1 VTIIPTSPIVYPAMP
16 SGIIRSL
23 KLLPWLVVAG
33 LPLVLPGYEP
43 LATQIFVMILFA
55 LSLDLLV
62 GYAGIVT
69 LGHAGLFG
77 MGGYTAG
84 ILSVHGITDPII
96 TVLCAMMVAA
106 ITGLVFGIAML
117 RTKGL
122 TLLMLTMA
130 SAALLYEIANKATGL
145 TGGED
150 GLQGVSFSPLLGVFA
165 FDFRGKTAF
174 FYSLAVLFLVFTFVQ
189 VLINSPFGWSLR
201 GIREND
207 ARMAAIGCPIMRR
220 RVIAYVIAS
229 ALAGLA
235 GALQAQT
242 TQFVALHSL
251 GFELSGNILIMLIL
265 GGSGRLYGAFVGC
278 PVFMLAQDQ
287 LAKQDPANW
296 FLGLGVILIA
306 FVMLAPGGIL
316 GIAVRTV
323 DAIKTRSRARSRV

>member
-1 VTIIPTSPIVYPAMP
+1 MTTFSTSPVVRSLTSSA
-16 SGIIRSL
+16 IIRL
-23 KLLPWLVVAG
+23 FKLLPWLAVAAM
-33 LPLVLPGYEP
+33 PLALPGYEP
-43 LATQIFVMILFA
+43 LATQVFVMILFA

-77 MGGYTAG
+77 MGAYTAG
-84 ILSVHGITDPII
+84 ILSVHGITDPIV
-96 TVLCAMMVAA
+96 TALCGVTLAA
-106 ITGLVFGIAML
+106 VTGLVFGVAML
-117 RTKGL
+117 RTKCL

-130 SAALLYEIANKATGL
+130 SAFLLYEIANKATGL

-150 GLQGVSFSPLLGVFA
+150 GLQGVSFTPLLGLFG
-165 FDFRGKTAF
+165 FDFRGRTAF
-174 FYSLAVLFLVFTFVQ
+174 FYSLAALFLVFTFVQ

-207 ARMAAIGCPIMRR
+207 ARMAAIGCPVMRR
-220 RVIAYVIAS
+220 RIIIYVIAS

-251 GFELSGNILIMLIL
+251 SFELSGNILIMLIL
-265 GGSGRLYGAFVGC
+265 GGSGRLYGAFVGV
-278 PVFMLAQDQ
+278 PAFMFAQDQ

-296 FLGLGVILIA
+296 FLGLGLILIA
-306 FVMLAPGGIL
+306 MVMLAPGGII
-316 GIAVRTV
+316 GIAERIVL
-323 DAIKTRSRARSRV
+323 AIKMRGRP

>member
-1 VTIIPTSPIVYPAMP
+1 MATVSASPIV
-16 SGIIRSL
+16 RSL
-23 KLLPWLVVAG
+23 TSSVIVRVLKLMPWVAVAA
-33 LPLVLPGYEP
+33 LPLALPGYEP
-43 LATQIFVMILFA
+43 LATQVFVMILFA

-77 MGGYTAG
+77 MGAYTAS
-84 ILSVHGITDPII
+84 ILSVHGITDPIV
-96 TVLCAMMVAA
+96 TALCGMMLAA
-106 ITGLVFGIAML
+106 VTGLAFGVAML

-130 SAALLYEIANKATGL
+130 SAFLLYEIANKATGL

-150 GLQGVSFSPLLGVFA
+150 GLQGVSFTPLLGLFA
-165 FDFRGKTAF
+165 FDFRGRTAF
-174 FYSLAVLFLVFTFVQ
+174 FYSLAALFLVFTFVQ

-207 ARMAAIGCPIMRR
+207 ARMVAIGCPIMRR
-220 RVIAYVIAS
+220 RIIIYVIAS

-251 GFELSGNILIMLIL
+251 SFELSGNILIMLIL
-265 GGSGRLYGAFVGC
+265 GGSGRLYGAFVGV
-278 PVFMLAQDQ
+278 PSFMLAQDQ

-296 FLGLGVILIA
+296 FLGLGLILIA
-306 FVMLAPGGIL
+306 MVMLAPGGII
-316 GIAVRTV
+316 GIAERIVH
-323 DAIKTRSRARSRV
+323 AIKARRRP

>member
-1 VTIIPTSPIVYPAMP
+1 MATVSASPIV
-16 SGIIRSL
+16 RSLMSSVIVRVL
-23 KLLPWLVVAG
+23 KLLPWVAVAA
-33 LPLVLPGYEP
+33 LPLALPGYEP
-43 LATQIFVMILFA
+43 LATQVFVMILFA

-77 MGGYTAG
+77 MGAYTAS
-84 ILSVHGITDPII
+84 ILSVHGITDPIV
-96 TVLCAMMVAA
+96 TALCGMMLAA
-106 ITGLVFGIAML
+106 VTGLAFGVAML

-130 SAALLYEIANKATGL
+130 SAFLLYEIANKATGL

-150 GLQGVSFSPLLGVFA
+150 GLQGVSFTPLLGLFA
-165 FDFRGKTAF
+165 FDFRGRTAF
-174 FYSLAVLFLVFTFVQ
+174 FYSLAALFLVFTFVQ

-220 RVIAYVIAS
+220 RIIIYVIAS

-251 GFELSGNILIMLIL
+251 SFELSGNILIMLIL
-265 GGSGRLYGAFVGC
+265 GGSGRLYGAFVGV
-278 PVFMLAQDQ
+278 PSFMLAQDQ

-296 FLGLGVILIA
+296 FLGLGLILIA
-306 FVMLAPGGIL
+306 MVMLAPGGII
-316 GIAVRTV
+316 GIAERIVH
-323 DAIKTRSRARSRV
+323 AIKARRRP

>member
-1 VTIIPTSPIVYPAMP
+1 MATVSASPIV
-16 SGIIRSL
+16 RSLTSSVIVRVL
-23 KLLPWLVVAG
+23 KLLPWAAVAA
-33 LPLVLPGYEP
+33 LPLALPGYEP
-43 LATQIFVMILFA
+43 LATQVFVMILFA

-77 MGGYTAG
+77 MGAYTAS
-84 ILSVHGITDPII
+84 ILSVHGITDPIV
-96 TVLCAMMVAA
+96 TALCGMMLAA
-106 ITGLVFGIAML
+106 VTGLAFGVAML

-130 SAALLYEIANKATGL
+130 SAFLLYEIANKATGL

-150 GLQGVSFSPLLGVFA
+150 GLQGVSFTPLLGLFA
-165 FDFRGKTAF
+165 FDFRGRTAF
-174 FYSLAVLFLVFTFVQ
+174 FYSLAALFLVFTFVQ

-220 RVIAYVIAS
+220 RIIIYVIAS

-251 GFELSGNILIMLIL
+251 SFELSGNILIMLIL
-265 GGSGRLYGAFVGC
+265 GGSGRLYGAFVGV
-278 PVFMLAQDQ
+278 PAFMLAQDQ

-296 FLGLGVILIA
+296 FLGLGLILIA
-306 FVMLAPGGIL
+306 MVMLAPGGII
-316 GIAVRTV
+316 GIAERIVH
-323 DAIKTRSRARSRV
+323 AIKARRRP

>member
-1 VTIIPTSPIVYPAMP
+1 MP

-251 GFELSGNILIMLIL
+251 GFELSGSILIMLIL
-265 GGSGRLYGAFVGC
+265 GGVGPPIWCVCRLPRLHVGAGSTCQAGSGELVSGPWRHFDRLRDASAAAFSVSRYAPLMPSKRGAGRGAGC
-278 PVFMLAQDQ
+278 DGHR
-287 LAKQDPANW
+287 DP
-296 FLGLGVILIA
+296 
-306 FVMLAPGGIL
+306 
-316 GIAVRTV
+316 
-323 DAIKTRSRARSRV
+323 

>member
-1 VTIIPTSPIVYPAMP
+1 MASTSPIPNLAAP
-16 SGIIRSL
+16 SAFVQPL
-23 KLLPWLVVAG
+23 KLLPWLAAAA
-33 LPLVLPGYEP
+33 LPLALPGYEP
-43 LATQIFVMILFA
+43 LVNQVFVMILFA

-77 MGGYTAG
+77 VGGYTAG
-84 ILSVHGITDPII
+84 ILSVHGFTDPIF
-96 TVLCAMMVAA
+96 TALCAMVLAA
-106 ITGLVFGIAML
+106 VTGLVFGVAIL

-130 SAALLYEIANKATGL
+130 SAFLLYEIANMATGL

-150 GLQGVSFSPLLGVFA
+150 GLQGVSFAPVFGLFE

-174 FYSLAVLFLVFTFVQ
+174 FYSLAVLFLVFVFVRA
-189 VLINSPFGWSLR
+189 LINSPFGWSLR

-220 RVIAYVIAS
+220 RLIVYVISA

-235 GALQAQT
+235 GALQAQS
-242 TQFVALHSL
+242 TQFVALYSL
-251 GFELSGNILIMLIL
+251 SFELSGNILIMLIL
-265 GGSGRLYGAFVGC
+265 GGSGRLYGAFIGV
-278 PVFMLAQDQ
+278 PVFMIAQDL

-296 FLGLGVILIA
+296 FLGQGIVLIA
-306 FVMLAPGGIL
+306 MVTLAPGGIL
-316 GIAVRTV
+316 GIAERAI
-323 DAIKTRSRARSRV
+323 DAVKRRRNP

>member
-1 VTIIPTSPIVYPAMP
+1 MAFTSPTSNLATP
-16 SGIIRSL
+16 SAFVRPL
-23 KLLPWLVVAG
+23 TLLPWLAAAA

-43 LATQIFVMILFA
+43 LVNQVFVMILFA

-77 MGGYTAG
+77 VGGYTAG
-84 ILSVHGITDPII
+84 ILSVHGFTDPIF
-96 TVLCAMMVAA
+96 TALCAMVMAA
-106 ITGLVFGIAML
+106 VTGLVFGVAIL

-130 SAALLYEIANKATGL
+130 SAFLLYEIANMATGL

-150 GLQGVSFSPLLGVFA
+150 GLQGVSFAPVFGLFE

-174 FYSLAVLFLVFTFVQ
+174 FYSLAILFLAFLFVRA
-189 VLINSPFGWSLR
+189 LINSPFGWSLR

-207 ARMAAIGCPIMRR
+207 ARMAAIGCPILRR
-220 RVIAYVIAS
+220 RLIVYVISA

-235 GALQAQT
+235 GALQAQS
-242 TQFVALHSL
+242 TQFVALYSL
-251 GFELSGNILIMLIL
+251 SFELSGNILIMLIL
-265 GGSGRLYGAFVGC
+265 GGSGRLYGAFIGV
-278 PVFMLAQDQ
+278 PVFMIAQDL

-296 FLGLGVILIA
+296 FLGQGIVLIA
-306 FVMLAPGGIL
+306 LVMLAPGGIL
-316 GIAVRTV
+316 GIAERIL
-323 DAIKTRSRARSRV
+323 DAIRRRRNS

>member
-1 VTIIPTSPIVYPAMP
+1 MATVSASPIV
-16 SGIIRSL
+16 RSL
-23 KLLPWLVVAG
+23 TSSVIVRVLKLMPWVAVAA
-33 LPLVLPGYEP
+33 LPLALPGYEP
-43 LATQIFVMILFA
+43 LATQVFVMILFA

-77 MGGYTAG
+77 MGAYTAS
-84 ILSVHGITDPII
+84 ILSVHGITDPIV
-96 TVLCAMMVAA
+96 TALCGMMLAA
-106 ITGLVFGIAML
+106 VTGLAFGVAML

-130 SAALLYEIANKATGL
+130 SAFLLYEIANKATGL

-150 GLQGVSFSPLLGVFA
+150 GLQGVSFTPLLGLFA
-165 FDFRGKTAF
+165 FDFRGRTAF
-174 FYSLAVLFLVFTFVQ
+174 FYSLAALFLVFTFVQ

-220 RVIAYVIAS
+220 RIIIYVIAS

-251 GFELSGNILIMLIL
+251 SFELSGNILIMLIL
-265 GGSGRLYGAFVGC
+265 GGSGRLYGAFVGV
-278 PVFMLAQDQ
+278 PSFMLAQDQ

-296 FLGLGVILIA
+296 FLGLGLILIA
-306 FVMLAPGGIL
+306 MVMLAPGGII
-316 GIAVRTV
+316 GIAERIVH
-323 DAIKTRSRARSRV
+323 AIKARRRP

>member
-1 VTIIPTSPIVYPAMP
+1 MIAPATSNLPAAAL
-16 SGIIRSL
+16 SGMTRLL

-33 LPLVLPGYEP
+33 LPLALPGYEP
-43 LATQIFVMILFA
+43 LATQVFVMILFA

-77 MGGYTAG
+77 MGGYAAG
-84 ILSVHGITDPII
+84 ILSVHGITDPLV
-96 TVLCAMMVAA
+96 TVIFAMMVAA
-106 ITGLVFGIAML
+106 FTGLVFGIAML

-150 GLQGVSFSPLLGVFA
+150 GLVGVSFTPLLGMFA

-174 FYSLAVLFLVFTFVQ
+174 FYSLTALFLAFTFVQ
-189 VLINSPFGWSLR
+189 ALINSPFGWSLR

-207 ARMAAIGCPIMRR
+207 ARMAAIGCPIMQRR
-220 RVIAYVIAS
+220 IIAYVISS

-242 TQFVALHSL
+242 TQYVALHSL
-251 GFELSGNILIMLIL
+251 SFDLSGNILIMLIL
-265 GGSGRLYGAFVGC
+265 GGSGRLYGAFIGC
-278 PVFMLAQDQ
+278 PAFMFAQDQ

-296 FLGLGVILIA
+296 FLGLGLILIA

-316 GIAVRTV
+316 GIAERTV
-323 DAIKTRSRARSRV
+323 AAVKTWRRA

>member
-1 VTIIPTSPIVYPAMP
+1 MKIVTASPIPNLVAPFTIIEV
-16 SGIIRSL
+16 L
-23 KLLPWLVVAG
+23 KLLPWFAAAA

-43 LATQIFVMILFA
+43 LATQVFVMILFA

-77 MGGYTAG
+77 VGGYTAG
-84 ILSVHGITDPII
+84 ILSVHGFTDPIF
-96 TVLCAMMVAA
+96 TALCAMVLAA
-106 ITGLVFGIAML
+106 VTGLAFGVAIL

-130 SAALLYEIANKATGL
+130 SAFLLYEIANKATSL

-150 GLQGVSFSPLLGVFA
+150 GLQGVSFAPVLGLFE

-174 FYSLAVLFLVFTFVQ
+174 FYTLIVLFFVFVFVRAM
-189 VLINSPFGWSLR
+189 IHSPFGWSLR

-207 ARMAAIGCPIMRR
+207 ARMVAIGCPIMRR
-220 RVIAYVIAS
+220 RLIVYVISA

-235 GALQAQT
+235 GALQAQS
-242 TQFVALHSL
+242 TQFVALYSL
-251 GFELSGNILIMLIL
+251 SFELSGNILIMLIL
-265 GGSGRLYGAFVGC
+265 GGSGRLYGAFVGV
-278 PVFMLAQDQ
+278 PVFMFAQDL

-296 FLGLGVILIA
+296 FLGQGIVLI
-306 FVMLAPGGIL
+306 VMVTLAPGGIL
-316 GIAVRTV
+316 GVAERTI
-323 DAIKTRSRARSRV
+323 DAIKQRRKV

>member
-1 VTIIPTSPIVYPAMP
+1 VIV
-16 SGIIRSL
+16 RVL
-23 KLLPWLVVAG
+23 KLLPWVAVAA
-33 LPLVLPGYEP
+33 LPLALPGYEP
-43 LATQIFVMILFA
+43 LATQVFVMILFA

-77 MGGYTAG
+77 MGAYTAS
-84 ILSVHGITDPII
+84 ILSVHGITDPIV
-96 TVLCAMMVAA
+96 TALCGMMLAA
-106 ITGLVFGIAML
+106 VTGLAFGVAML

-130 SAALLYEIANKATGL
+130 SAFLLYEIANKATGL

-150 GLQGVSFSPLLGVFA
+150 GLQGVSFTPLLGLFA
-165 FDFRGKTAF
+165 FDFRGRTAF
-174 FYSLAVLFLVFTFVQ
+174 FYSLAALFLVFTFVQ

-207 ARMAAIGCPIMRR
+207 ARMVAIGCPIMRR
-220 RVIAYVIAS
+220 RIIIYVIAS

-251 GFELSGNILIMLIL
+251 SFELSGNILIMLIL
-265 GGSGRLYGAFVGC
+265 GGSGRLYGAFVGV
-278 PVFMLAQDQ
+278 PSFMLAQDQ

-296 FLGLGVILIA
+296 FLGLGLILIA
-306 FVMLAPGGIL
+306 MVMLAPGGII
-316 GIAVRTV
+316 GIAERIVH
-323 DAIKTRSRARSRV
+323 AIKARRRP

>member
-1 VTIIPTSPIVYPAMP
+1 MATVSASPIV
-16 SGIIRSL
+16 RSLTSSVIVRVL
-23 KLLPWLVVAG
+23 KLLPWAAVAA
-33 LPLVLPGYEP
+33 LPLALPGYEP
-43 LATQIFVMILFA
+43 LATQVFVMILFA

-77 MGGYTAG
+77 MGAYTAS
-84 ILSVHGITDPII
+84 ILSVHGITDPIV
-96 TVLCAMMVAA
+96 TALCGMMLAA
-106 ITGLVFGIAML
+106 VTGLAFGVAML

-130 SAALLYEIANKATGL
+130 SAFLLYEIANKATGL

-150 GLQGVSFSPLLGVFA
+150 GLQGVSFTPLLGLFA
-165 FDFRGKTAF
+165 FDFRGRTAF
-174 FYSLAVLFLVFTFVQ
+174 FYSLAALFLVFTFVQ

-207 ARMAAIGCPIMRR
+207 ARMVAIGCPIMRR
-220 RVIAYVIAS
+220 RIIIYVIAS

-251 GFELSGNILIMLIL
+251 SFELSGNILIMLIL
-265 GGSGRLYGAFVGC
+265 GGSGRLYGAFVGV
-278 PVFMLAQDQ
+278 PAFMLAQDQ

-296 FLGLGVILIA
+296 FLGLGLILIA
-306 FVMLAPGGIL
+306 MVMLAPGGII
-316 GIAVRTV
+316 GIAERIVH
-323 DAIKTRSRARSRV
+323 AIKARRRP

>member
-1 VTIIPTSPIVYPAMP
+1 MDGMAAPRSAVEKTLRG
-16 SGIIRSL
+16 GIRLI
-23 KLLPWLVVAG
+23 KVLPWIVVAA
-33 LPLVLPGYEP
+33 LPSALPGYEP
-43 LATQIFVMILFA
+43 LATQVFVMVLFA

-84 ILSVHGITDPII
+84 ILSVHGFTDPLL
-96 TVLCAMMVAA
+96 TALCAMVTAA
-106 ITGLVFGIAML
+106 VTGLVFGVAML

-130 SAALLYEIANKATGL
+130 SAFLLYEIANKATGL

-150 GLQGVSFSPLLGVFA
+150 GLQGVSFAPVFGLFA

-174 FYSLAVLFLVFTFVQ
+174 FYTLTILFLAFAFVQ
-189 VLINSPFGWSLR
+189 ALIKSPFGWSLR

-207 ARMAAIGCPIMRR
+207 ARMVAIGCPIMLRR
-220 RVIAYVIAS
+220 LIVYVIAS

-235 GALQAQT
+235 GALQTQS
-242 TQFVALHSL
+242 TQFVSL
-251 GFELSGNILIMLIL
+251 YSLSFDLSGSVLIMLIL
-265 GGSGRLYGAFVGC
+265 GGSGRLYGSFVGV
-278 PVFMLAQDQ
+278 PVFMLAQDI

-296 FLGLGVILIA
+296 FLGQGLILIGM
-306 FVMLAPGGIL
+306 VMLAPGGIL
-316 GIAVRTV
+316 GVGQRVVA
-323 DAIKTRSRARSRV
+323 AIRARRRT

>member
-1 VTIIPTSPIVYPAMP
+1 MA
-16 SGIIRSL
+16 
-23 KLLPWLVVAG
+23 A
-33 LPLVLPGYEP
+33 LPLALPGYEP
-43 LATQIFVMILFA
+43 LATQVFVMILFA

-77 MGGYTAG
+77 MGAYTAG
-84 ILSVHGITDPII
+84 ILSVHGITDPIV
-96 TVLCAMMVAA
+96 TALCGVTLAA
-106 ITGLVFGIAML
+106 VTGLVFGLAML

-130 SAALLYEIANKATGL
+130 SAFLLYEIANKATGL

-150 GLQGVSFSPLLGVFA
+150 GLQGVSFTPLLGLFG
-165 FDFRGKTAF
+165 FDFRGRTAF
-174 FYSLAVLFLVFTFVQ
+174 FYSLAALFLVFTFVQ

-220 RVIAYVIAS
+220 RIIIYVIAS
-229 ALAGLA
+229 AIAGLA

-251 GFELSGNILIMLIL
+251 SFELSGNILIMLIL
-265 GGSGRLYGAFVGC
+265 GGSGRLYGAFVGV
-278 PVFMLAQDQ
+278 PAFMFAQDQ

-296 FLGLGVILIA
+296 FLGLGLILIA
-306 FVMLAPGGIL
+306 MVMLAPGGII
-316 GIAVRTV
+316 GIAERIVL
-323 DAIKTRSRARSRV
+323 AIKMRGRP

>member
-1 VTIIPTSPIVYPAMP
+1 MTTVSASPVVRSSTSSAIN
-16 SGIIRSL
+16 RL
-23 KLLPWLVVAG
+23 FKLLPWLAVAA
-33 LPLVLPGYEP
+33 LPMALPGYEP
-43 LATQIFVMILFA
+43 LATQVFVMILFA

-77 MGGYTAG
+77 TGAYTAG
-84 ILSVHGITDPII
+84 ILSVHGITDPVV
-96 TVLCAMMVAA
+96 TALCGMMLAA
-106 ITGLVFGIAML
+106 VTGLVFGLAML

-130 SAALLYEIANKATGL
+130 SAFLLYEIANKATGL

-150 GLQGVSFSPLLGVFA
+150 GLQGVSFMPLLGLFA
-165 FDFRGKTAF
+165 FDFRGRTAF
-174 FYSLAVLFLVFTFVQ
+174 FYSLATLFLVFTFVQ

-220 RVIAYVIAS
+220 RIIIYVIAS

-251 GFELSGNILIMLIL
+251 SFELSGNILIMLIL
-265 GGSGRLYGAFVGC
+265 GGSGRLYGAFVGV
-278 PVFMLAQDQ
+278 PAFMFAQDQ

-296 FLGLGVILIA
+296 FLGLGLILIA
-306 FVMLAPGGIL
+306 MVMLAPGGII
-316 GIAVRTV
+316 GIAERIVHALKMRR
-323 DAIKTRSRARSRV
+323 RS